1 MWSAKVME
9 RKFKMPDTSKP
20 IPVVAIV
27 DNEPTQQQ
35 ITSALS
41 SQGEFQLVAVL
52 DSQEKVIQEIPP
64 LDPKIVLI
72 DYQVDVQNTLD
83 TIDELA
89 FTFPDI
95 ATVAII
101 PVDDPLLAQQVML
114 AGVRGFLLQ
123 PFTQVNLLSTLRRVR
138 DLESRR
144 LQSQATTADTTEKT
158 KPLHTLTIFSP
169 RGGVGCST
177 LAVNLAVALH
187 ETFDDRVLLMEGKL
201 LFGHLGLMLNI
212 RAHNTIADLIP
223 HAGTLDTSL
232 VSEIVA
238 EHITGIHVL
247 LSPTDLQVAQGI
259 RPDDMYN
266 VLRCVSKMYDFIV
279 IDAGSYL
286 NENTVTLMDAADRIL
301 LVTTPDLGSL
311 HDTSRFIHLSRSLAY
326 PTGKLLTILNRAGMP
341 GGVKTKDI
349 ATALHYDLYAQIPDD
364 NSNAIRSLNR
374 GIPLV
379 FKYPRSPASRAIKH
393 LALSLAD
400 IGAEE
405 TLNAVTGRTSLAA
418 RMRGRLASARAG

>member
-1 MWSAKVME
+1 ME
-9 RKFKMPDTSKP
+9 RKLKMSDTNKP

-27 DNEPTQQQ
+27 ANEPTQQQ
-35 ITSALS
+35 IASALS
-41 SQGEFQLVAVL
+41 SQEEFQLVAVL
-52 DSQEKVIQEIPP
+52 DTQEKVIQEIPP
-64 LDPKIVLI
+64 LEPKIVLI
-72 DYQVDVQNTLD
+72 DHQVDSQNTLD

-89 FTFPDI
+89 FTFPEI

-101 PVDDPLLAQQVML
+101 PVDDPLLAQKVML

-138 DLESRR
+138 DLEARR
-144 LQSQATTADTTEKT
+144 FQSQSAAADTAEQT
-158 KPLHTLTIFSP
+158 KPLHILTIFSP

-177 LAVNLAVALH
+177 LAVNLAVALY
-187 ETFDDRVLLMEGKL
+187 ETFEDRVLLMEGKL
-201 LFGHLGLMLNI
+201 LFGHLGLMLNA

-223 HAGTLDTSL
+223 HAGALDTSL
-232 VSEIVA
+232 VSEVVV
-238 EHITGIHVL
+238 EHATGIHVL
-247 LSPTDLQVAQGI
+247 LGPTDLQVAQGI
-259 RPDDMYN
+259 RPDDLYN

-311 HDTSRFIHLSRSLAY
+311 HDTSRFLHLSRSLAY
-326 PTGKLLTILNRAGMP
+326 PAGKLLTILNRAGMP
-341 GGVKTKDI
+341 GGVKTRDI
-349 ATALHYDLYAQIPDD
+349 ATALHHDLYAQIPDD
-364 NSNAIRSLNR
+364 NSNVIRSLNR

-393 LALSLAD
+393 LALNLAD
-400 IGAEE
+400 IGSEE
-405 TLNAVTGRTSLAA
+405 PFKAISGRTSLTA
-418 RMRGRLASARAG
+418 RVRGRLASARAG